1 MWKAVP
7 AGKAEPFP
15 STGPTPEPNSQIM
28 ASQKERRR
36 MIAFRPPK
44 VTVNRHGALVAALI
58 GP

>member
-7 AGKAEPFP
+7 AGKAGPFP
-15 STGPTPEPNSQIM
+15 SPGPAPEPNSQII

-36 MIAFRPPK
+36 MIAFRPPH
-44 VTVNRHGALVAALI
+44 VTVDRHGALAAALI